1 MELEIKFQNEAI
13 EDLERQILNIVR
25 KYAELKCKHEKHK
38 KRQNTIRNRKYRP
51 SEKEIDSFENI
62 ENEQLV
68 NAIEIKAND
77 FDKYY

>member
-25 KYAELKCKHEKHK
+25 KYAELKCRHEKHK
-38 KRQNTIRNRKYRP
+38 KRQNTFRNKKYLQF
-51 SEKEIDSFENI
+51 EKDMDSFERI
-62 ENEQLV
+62 ENERFV
-68 NAIEIKAND
+68 NTIGIKDTD